1 MKAEGGLRQVEQSE
15 TVKTAR
21 TPMKL
26 RAESSRIQI
35 VRKTALGFLLCAFC
49 FLPLVFAQT
58 PPATGTAPAKNTL
71 PSRIDPKAQDLLDK
85 AIQALG
91 GQAFLSFKT
100 MSSRGRVFVIYEGST
115 GGYAPFVND
124 EEFPDKRRF
133 AYGKEPPVILINNGD
148 KGWELD
154 RYGLIRQDSKRLRRW
169 QMANRYSLEGV
180 LRRVI
185 HEPGVLVSDEGTDF
199 KDLLPV
205 HVLDIFDARHIEVK
219 LYLQRST
226 FLPVRISYRLQNPA
240 DREWTV
246 FAEAYSD
253 YREIQGIQTPMHLT
267 RYEDDERSAEYFL
280 NSAEYNKEYPPGFFQ
295 PGR

>member
-1 MKAEGGLRQVEQSE
+1 MIRKPGLGLLPPAFCSLPSACRLLPS
-15 TVKTAR
+15 AFFC
-21 TPMKL
+21 
-26 RAESSRIQI
+26 
-35 VRKTALGFLLCAFC
+35 FLLSAFC
-49 FLPLVFAQT
+49 FLPSAFPQA
-58 PPATGTAPAKNTL
+58 PPGTGSAPAKNTL
-71 PSRIDPKAQDLLDK
+71 PSRIDPQAQGLLDK

-91 GQAFLSFKT
+91 GPAFLSIKS

-115 GGYAPFVND
+115 GGFAPFVND
-124 EEFPDKRRF
+124 VEFPDKRRF

-185 HEPGVLVSDEGTDF
+185 HEPGVLVSDGGTDF

-205 HVLDIFDARHIEVK
+205 HVLDIFDVRQIEVK
-219 LYLQRST
+219 LYLQRNT
-226 FLPVRISYRLQNPA
+226 YLPVRISYRVQDPQSL
-240 DREWTV
+240 EWTV

-253 YREIQGIQTPMHLT
+253 YKEIQGVQTPMHLT
-267 RYEDDERSAEYFL
+267 RYEDEERTAEYFL
-280 NSAEYNKEYPPGFFQ
+280 NSAEYNKEYPAGFFQ
-295 PGR
+295 PSR